1 MKNLTRDQ
9 KAFVE
14 AYCNCVADAPREEV
28 VRFMNTSSEER
39 GSREFYDSMSEYYGS
54 IMDAHEVWHMAI
66 AHALTDGGMTVGKL
80 SAALANL
87 PQDLPVLIW
96 DAGTRLQIA
105 HIDESFVEDENPR
118 LELNTDRD
126 D

>member
-28 VRFMNTSSEER
+28 LSFVTADSDVRSSRDFYSSMECYTS
-39 GSREFYDSMSEYYGS
+39 
-54 IMDAHEVWHMAI
+54 IADAYEVWCC
-66 AHALTDGGMTVGKL
+66 ALTHARADKGMTVGKL

-87 PQDLPVLIW
+87 PQDLPIVIW
-96 DAGTRLQIA
+96 DAGTRLGLA
-105 HIDESFVEDENPR
+105 HVDDSFIEDDYPRVEF
-118 LELNTDRD
+118 NTDRD